1 MRNHRKRRLHNNDNK
16 IKYKNIARAVIKE
29 QEKSEA
35 EENSKRKFTSGAFA
49 MLISITLRTVAVIG
63 CLFSIV
69 LVIGIFGDAPDW
81 EWVGFI
87 DILLNIFLLL
97 FVLAIATAITLYSIV
112 LWKSAKEIEKEK
124 DRNYII
130 SVFSGIVSFAA
141 LIVALIALFKGVR

>member
-69 LVIGIFGDAPDW
+69 L
-81 EWVGFI
+81 E
-87 DILLNIFLLL
+87 L
-97 FVLAIATAITLYSIV
+97 F
-112 LWKSAKEIEKEK
+112 
-124 DRNYII
+124 
-130 SVFSGIVSFAA
+130 
-141 LIVALIALFKGVR
+141 